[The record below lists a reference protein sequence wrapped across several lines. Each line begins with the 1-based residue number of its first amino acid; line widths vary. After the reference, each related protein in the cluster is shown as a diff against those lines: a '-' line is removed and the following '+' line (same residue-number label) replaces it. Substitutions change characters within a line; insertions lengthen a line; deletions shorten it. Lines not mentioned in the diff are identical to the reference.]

1 MDRTS
6 PKPKLTLD
14 VASDEFESEESTETT
29 TVYDPRKTAEAY
41 GHLIPKTID
50 DKKQEVIDQILEK
63 KKNSLE
69 IYEVLTSTEPVQYET
84 STENEIV
91 VDVTH
96 KGTPKNEYEY
106 EYDYGEETA
115 EQQTAEESVEQ
126 PEYTYEYV
134 YEYYYDD
141 EDNATNSNSVDVT
154 ETTSLSTFPSL
165 ATSSSTT
172 SATDTTDTTS
182 SLLSLL
188 SFLNSERSSEPGS
201 STARYCLS
209 E

>member
-1 MDRTS
+1 M
-6 PKPKLTLD
+6 
-14 VASDEFESEESTETT
+14 
-29 TVYDPRKTAEAY
+29 YDPRKTAEAY
-41 GHLIPKTID
+41 GHLIPKTIN
-50 DKKQEVIDQILEK
+50 DKKQEVINQILEK

-84 STENEIV
+84 STENEVI

-96 KGTPKNEYEY
+96 KGTPKNDYEY
-106 EYDYGEETA
+106 EYDYDEGTTE
-115 EQQTAEESVEQ
+115 QTAEASVEQ

-141 EDNATNSNSVDVT
+141 EDNVTDTNLIDVT
-154 ETTSLSTFPSL
+154 ETTSLSTLPSL

-172 SATDTTDTTS
+172 SATDTKDTTS

-201 STARYCLS
+201 STAR
-209 E
+209 